1 MATDRPGAARR
12 WTAPPARARARST
25 FVRPADPRSADR
37 RACDS
42 PAAILHEPP
51 GRTGRPRP
59 FRKPVWFF
67 ECAAP
72 TDSLQATRDWTRD
85 EARDEWI
92 DVLEKGR
99 RILHQKRDR
108 LLLLHGLASDFI

>member
-1 MATDRPGAARR
+1 
-12 WTAPPARARARST
+12 
-25 FVRPADPRSADR
+25 
-37 RACDS
+37 S

-92 DVLEKGR
+92 DVLGKGR

-108 LLLLHGLASDFI
+108 LLLLHGLASDVSGARLRKIDAHIRDWLDRLGRECVHRFSE